1 MAHYKR
7 GYPRSTASGHHV
19 SEITYRKHH
28 GIYPLRP
35 KRWKDFRGDAPFLSP
50 EYREAW
56 LRYYQIKDWP
66 DEFNMMANWPRWWDI
81 MHHTRPARRKNRQT
95 LNRILREVVDPDEAF
110 WRDGRKP
117 LIYYW

>member
-19 SEITYRKHH
+19 SQIAYRKHH
-28 GIYPLRP
+28 GILPLRP
-35 KRWKDFRGDAPFLSP
+35 RKFDDFLCGAPYGSA
-50 EYREAW
+50 EYLEAR
-56 LRYYQIKDWP
+56 LRYYEHRDWP

-95 LNRILREVVDPDEAF
+95 LNRVLREVVDPDGAF
-110 WRDGRKP
+110 WCDGRKP
-117 LIYYW
+117 HIYYW